1 MRHICCSSRRLRAVA
16 DNIRAMLMR
25 AARPGDAE
33 GCLKAMLKAMAASDD
48 YGRPNPEEIA
58 DHWRGRV
65 CGYLTGEYDPGF
77 ALEERAAFMAEIGG
91 EIVGFFAGQRTLR
104 YACDGEL
111 QWAFVSPSWQRKG
124 IGSSLF
130 ALQRKW
136 FVDRGMR
143 KICVNA
149 PPDMSTR
156 GFYLKHGA
164 EPFNPNWLVW
174 EDIGRAAG

>member
-1 MRHICCSSRRLRAVA
+1 
-16 DNIRAMLMR
+16 MLMR

-48 YGRPNPEEIA
+48 YGRPDPAEIA
-58 DHWRGRV
+58 DQWRRRV
-65 CGYLTGEYDPGF
+65 TGYLQGGYDPAF
-77 ALEERAAFMAEIGG
+77 ALELRGAFMAEIGG
-91 EIVGFFAGQRTLR
+91 EIIGFFAGQRTLR
-104 YACDGEL
+104 FACDGEL

-136 FVDRGMR
+136 FLDHSLR

-149 PPDMSTR
+149 PSSLSTR
-156 GFYLKHGA
+156 GFYEKHGA
-164 EPFNPNWLVW
+164 EPMNANWLVW
-174 EDIGRAAG
+174 EDIGAGPG